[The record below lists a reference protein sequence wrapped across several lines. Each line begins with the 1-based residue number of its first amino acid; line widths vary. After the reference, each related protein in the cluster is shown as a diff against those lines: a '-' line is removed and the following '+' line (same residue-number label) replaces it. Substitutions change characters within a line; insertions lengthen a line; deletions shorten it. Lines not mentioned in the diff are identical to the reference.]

1 MFQLELHELVKEWL
15 INQVTDVHLVDQLLA
30 LQLRTQHRKFAVVYL
45 RFDELSQ
52 AFEVEDMLALRKR
65 DNFVFS

>member
-1 MFQLELHELVKEWL
+1 MFQLEMHELVKEWL
-15 INQVTDVHLVDQLLA
+15 INQVTDVHLVDQLLT

-45 RFDELSQ
+45 SFDEFSQ

>member
-15 INQVTDVHLVDQLLA
+15 INQVTDVHLVDQLLT

-45 RFDELSQ
+45 SFDEFSQ